1 MKLRYSQ
8 SSVLILLGL
17 LVVTPVSAAPS
28 YLPGVAPGD
37 WAKYGY
43 ITTSWQSNIPGL
55 PPPDIILML
64 QDTESITNTITEV
77 SGSNVTLLQATTFT
91 NGTGKA
97 TTLQGSVRYGTGN
110 LTFWLLSGGLST
122 GDPIFDMPGAPTINS
137 TITQPFAGAV
147 RETVLLN
154 TTFNQPGFHAA
165 ASGLWD
171 RPTGVLLQFAF
182 SLFYSIGNST
192 ASGGALVNLVET
204 SLWSTGQA
212 TFIIYANPVSL
223 TLTQPATGTL
233 IGFSTITV
241 ESVGNSSGEV
251 FIGTGIS
258 PNVVNGPT
266 VQVNPEFV
274 TLGPGGLATSTL
286 SILVLPDTV
295 PGVYGV
301 SVTAHSLENRT
312 VFIQLI
318 IQATSQPDFTIT
330 AIPNPTPL
338 PAGFANFT
346 AIILTSISGFS
357 GTVNLSAGLAY
368 NNVTGPGFI
377 SFQLDPTNLTLPPYG
392 TATSLLDLFAPA
404 NSTGTFGVRVTGTSG
419 NLTRETIVDVIIVQ
433 QPPPINHPP
442 IAAISYSPFNPT
454 VGMLVSFNGIN
465 SFDPDGFIT
474 SYQWNFGDNATDSGP
489 FVSHAYFA
497 PGDYFATLTVT
508 DNQGATGTA
517 SAIVHV
523 SQQFS
528 HDVAIVDIQLT
539 PATVVAGQSVNLFI
553 ILQNQGSQAETVTL
567 TVSANGHIIASGS
580 GILISPQDPY
590 GGFVYLTGNTTGLAP
605 GTYTIAATVFLPTDE
620 DPSDNT
626 LLDGPLTVLPPP
638 TISVTPDSGALATTV
653 TVHGTGFPQPPT
665 GFVSPPIL
673 VSFDDMFIGFTLPS
687 HGQFDF
693 VFSIPHS
700 EPGSHLIKAL
710 DAFSGIQVSTDFT
723 VLESPDA
730 QPGSLIDVSVTTGP
744 LYFPGETA
752 VIYVL
757 TSINGLPQ
765 SQGLQVQATL
775 YKPGGTTQQLSFTSI
790 GTGVYLAEY
799 SVPRSGSLGTYS
811 VVATATH
818 AESSS
823 SAMAT
828 FQVKPTWLSS
838 NAPRIASAT
847 VAIGGIL
854 AAVGVAWRKGYFR
867 KDTEN
872 ERENRPPAQTPPIF
886 DL

>member
-1 MKLRYSQ
+1 M
-8 SSVLILLGL
+8 
-17 LVVTPVSAAPS
+17 VTPVSATPS

-43 ITTSWQSNIPGL
+43 IATSWQSNIPGL

-122 GDPIFDMPGAPTINS
+122 GDPIFDMTGAPTINS

-147 RETVLLN
+147 RDTVLLN

-182 SLFYSIGNST
+182 SLFYSFGNST

-357 GTVNLSAGLAY
+357 GTINLSAELAY

-377 SFQLDPTNLTLPPYG
+377 SFQLDPTNLTLAPYG

-419 NLTRETIVDVIIVQ
+419 ILTHETVVDVIIVER
-433 QPPPINHPP
+433 PIPVNHPP

-465 SFDPDGFIT
+465 SFDPDGFIA
-474 SYQWNFGDNATDSGP
+474 SYQWNFGDNATGSGP
-489 FVSHAYFA
+489 FVSHAYFT
-497 PGDYFATLTVT
+497 PRDYFATLTVT
-508 DNQGATGTA
+508 DNLGATGIA
-517 SAIVHV
+517 SVTIHV

-528 HDVAIVDIQLT
+528 HDVAVVDIQLT
-539 PATVVAGQSVNLFI
+539 PATIVAGQPVNLFI

-567 TVSANGHIIASGS
+567 TVSANGHTIASRS

-626 LLDGPLTVLPPP
+626 LLDGSLTVLPPP
-638 TISVTPDSGALATTV
+638 TISVTPDSGALGTTV

-665 GFVSPPIL
+665 GYISPPIL
-673 VSFDDMFIGFTLPS
+673 VSFDDMFIGFTLPG

-710 DAFSGIQVSTDFT
+710 DPFSLVQVTTSFT
-723 VLESPDA
+723 VLETPGA
-730 QPGSLIDVSVTTGP
+730 RPGSSLAVSVTAGTV
-744 LYFPGETA
+744 YFPGETA
-752 VIYVL
+752 VIHVL
-757 TSINGLPQ
+757 TSFDGLPAQ
-765 SQGLQVQATL
+765 PQDLQLQATL
-775 YKPGGTTQQLSFTSI
+775 YRPNGSTQQLSLTRLSDGVYQAEYTVPRAGSI
-790 GTGVYLAEY
+790 GTYAIV
-799 SVPRSGSLGTYS
+799 
-811 VVATATH
+811 VVATHDET
-818 AESSS
+818 SSS
-823 SAMAT
+823 GLAS
-828 FQVKPTWLSS
+828 FEVKPSWISQQG
-838 NAPRIASAT
+838 PRIATAAT
-847 VAIGGIL
+847 AIGGIL
-854 AAVGVAWRKGYFR
+854 AVIGLAWHKGYLR
-867 KDTEN
+867 RNAD
-872 ERENRPPAQTPPIF
+872 
-886 DL
+886 